1 MHVLMCCICHH
12 HYPHARAHTHMYAH
26 PHMCTKCPLP
36 PGLLCHTLLLPGR
49 VPGKIL
55 IAKDSGRLLQLELL
69 TLYNERGLVER
80 IEVVPYRL
88 TRNLQ
93 VFLSSFG
100 VEVCRLADRSREE
113 AREKKAQGSG
123 GGVEWE

>member
-1 MHVLMCCICHH
+1 
-12 HYPHARAHTHMYAH
+12 
-26 PHMCTKCPLP
+26 MCTKCPLP

-100 VEVCRLADRSREE
+100 VEVCRLAVCGR
-113 AREKKAQGSG
+113 
-123 GGVEWE
+123 